1 MQKLVKVTRKSGIP
15 LIGTIFLGIIDRG
28 TTLLQVRATTVCN
41 LDCIFCST
49 STANSDFHP
58 YSFIVELDYL
68 VDEVKKVV
76 KYKGDVEEINIDSMG
91 EPTSYSDLV
100 KLVEEMSKLVP
111 KVSMQTNGTNLTKK
125 LIDDLV
131 KAGLTTLNLSINSLD
146 GPLAK
151 KLCGK
156 TFYDVGKIV
165 KNAEYLSTKDITL
178 RLCPVWIPK
187 LNNEQV
193 EGIIKLAKKLNA
205 SIGIQKYE
213 IYRYSQKVKGI
224 KPLNYWKFYDQ
235 LKKWEK
241 EYDIK
246 LKLTSK
252 DLEIKKS
259 KRLPVVFNVKDKLYV
274 DIVCPGWLNGQMVG
288 TAKGVAITVNNC
300 KAKVGDR
307 VKVEILENKNSIY
320 VAKFK

>member
-1 MQKLVKVTRKSGIP
+1 MQKLVQVTRKSGIP
-15 LIGTIFLGIIDRG
+15 LIGTIFIGIIDRG
-28 TTLLQVRATTVCN
+28 TTMLQVRATTVCN

-49 STANSDFHP
+49 SASNPNYHP

-76 KYKGDVEEINIDSMG
+76 RYKGDVEEINIDSMG
-91 EPTSYSDLV
+91 EPTSYPDLV
-100 KLVEEMSKLVP
+100 KLVKEMSKLVP

-131 KAGLTTLNLSINSLD
+131 KAGLTTINLSINSLD
-146 GPLAK
+146 KSLAK

-156 TFYDVGKIV
+156 QFYDIDKIV
-165 KNAEYLSTKDITL
+165 KNAEYLSTKKITL
-178 RLCPVWIPK
+178 RLCPVWMPK
-187 LNNEQV
+187 LNDEQV
-193 EGIIKLAKKLNA
+193 EEIIQFAKKLNA
-205 SIGIQKYE
+205 TIGIQKYE
-213 IYRYSQKVKGI
+213 IYRYSKKVKGI
-224 KPLNYWKFYDQ
+224 KPLNYWKFYNQ

-241 EYDIK
+241 EYDVK

-259 KRLPVVFNVKDKLYV
+259 QRLPVVFNVKDKLHV
-274 DIVCPGWLNGQMVG
+274 DIVCPGWLTGQMVG
-288 TAKGVAITVNNC
+288 VAKGVAVTVNDC
-300 KAKVGDR
+300 KAKIGDR

-320 VAKFK
+320 VAKLK